1 MEFKNMKVFYKYK
14 IPQNSLLV
22 WEVCVIQK
30 IINLVKQEFLRQNI
44 VLESPIWEI
53 FFFNMKYKKKKNDFL
68 LKGLCL

>member
-30 IINLVKQEFLRQNI
+30 ITNLVKQEFLRQNI

-53 FFFNMKYKKKKNDFL
+53 FFFF
-68 LKGLCL
+68 